1 MHGILLVVAS
11 LVVEHGLGNTWAHGL
26 WCSGLVMSEQV
37 DLPQPGIKS
46 VSLALAGGFV
56 ATGPPG
62 ESLSN
67 AF

>member
-1 MHGILLVVAS
+1 
-11 LVVEHGLGNTWAHGL
+11 
-26 WCSGLVMSEQV
+26 MSEQV